1 MVEPLWTSSSANTS
15 PLAHSTTAQP
25 AVAVKSLADG
35 LLLNRVLQ
43 ESGSEGGAST
53 GKPNPKDYSQLNE
66 FFEAKGVVE
75 KLRLWLGDDFLRR
88 HGKSPWR
95 EVALRLQQD
104 ISLIDGMLCQQS
116 AKILH
121 HPQFL
126 QLEAGWRGLAHL
138 ADCKERA
145 GEAPIRIRVLNATW
159 SELRR
164 DFDRASDFDQSQL
177 FQLVYDNEF
186 GMPGG
191 LPFGALLADYDVH
204 PRPSPKHPHD
214 DIAVLKSLSQ
224 VAAAAFCPVFLNAS
238 PSMFGVDRFDQM
250 QHSIDYGKVQS
261 DLDFLAWRQFRETED
276 SRFVGLAM
284 PRMLMR
290 RPYGSQQIAR
300 SGYLFDEM
308 DTDRDAHVWGG
319 AVYAVGETLI
329 RAFGQSR
336 WLADIRGVQRGIEGG
351 GLVLGP
357 VSHEFTTDSPE
368 IAAKPIT
375 DLVVSDALE
384 RQLAELGFISL
395 CACKDTPF
403 AGFFSSPSAQKP
415 QRYNTADATANA
427 KMSAMLNYILC
438 VSRFSHFIKIIGRE
452 KIGSFKEPE
461 ELQRE
466 LHNWLM
472 EYVVSNADASLS
484 IKAARP
490 LRAAQ
495 VNVRAHPD
503 KPGSYSCTMLLSPH
517 YELDDM
523 QASIRLVAELA
534 PARV

>member
-1 MVEPLWTSSSANTS
+1 MVEPLWNSSSISNDL
-15 PLAHSTTAQP
+15 PLAHAASLEP
-25 AVAVKSLADG
+25 VVAVAGLADR

-43 ESGSEGGAST
+43 AGDARGSPNASNSHAQD
-53 GKPNPKDYSQLNE
+53 PSQLDR
-66 FFEAKGVVE
+66 FFGAESVFD

-88 HGKSPWR
+88 HGKSTWR

-104 ISLIDGMLCQQS
+104 ISIIDGLLCQQS

-126 QLEAGWRGLAHL
+126 QLEAGWRGLLHL
-138 ADCKERA
+138 TECKERA
-145 GEAPIRIRVLNATW
+145 SEAPIRIRVLNANW
-159 SELRR
+159 AELRR
-164 DFDRASDFDQSQL
+164 DFDKASEFDQSQL

-191 LPFGALLADYDVH
+191 TPFGALLADYDVT
-204 PRPSPKHPHD
+204 PRPS
-214 DIAVLKSLSQ
+214 DIAIVKSLSQ
-224 VAAAAFCPVFLNAS
+224 VAAAAFCPVFLNTS

-250 QHSIDYGKVQS
+250 QHSIDYSKVQS
-261 DLDFLAWRQFRETED
+261 DLDFLSWRQFRETED
-276 SRFVGLAM
+276 SRFVGLVM

-290 RPYGSQQIAR
+290 RPYGEEKVAR
-300 SGYLFDEM
+300 SGYLFEEQ
-308 DTDRDAHVWGG
+308 DTDRNSHVWGG

-329 RAFGQSR
+329 RAFSQSR
-336 WLADIRGVQRGIEGG
+336 WLADIRGIQRGVDGG

-357 VSHEFTTDSPE
+357 VSLDFSTDSRE
-368 IAAKPIT
+368 IASKPIT
-375 DLVVSDALE
+375 DLVISDALE
-384 RQLAELGFISL
+384 RKLADLGFISL
-395 CACKDTPF
+395 CACKDAPF

-415 QRYNTADATANA
+415 KRFNTDDANANA
-427 KMSAMLNYILC
+427 KMSAMLNYMLC
-438 VSRFSHFIKIIGRE
+438 VSRFSHFIKIIGRD
-452 KIGSFKEPE
+452 KIGSFTEPE
-461 ELQRE
+461 LLQRE

-472 EYVVSNADASLS
+472 EYVVSNPDASLS
-484 IKAARP
+484 IKASRP

-495 VNVRAHPD
+495 VSVKSHPE
-503 KPGSYSCTMLLSPH
+503 KPGSYECTMLLSPH